1 MHIRIS
7 SYQCGGVLLNHLYVA
22 TAAHCVHQAKL
33 SQITVH
39 LGEYDTKDT
48 EEVGEI
54 REIASAN
61 STFSDGLRRRIIF
74 LAYIQ
79 GILTDVLSLTF
90 KSVLYVPV
98 ISLYDIRIITQT
110 EV

>member
-48 EEVGEI
+48 EEVGDI
-54 REIASAN
+54 RETASVN
-61 STFSDGLRRRIIF
+61 LTFRRRIIF
-74 LAYIQ
+74 LAYSQ
-79 GILTDVLSLTF
+79 GIPTYVL
-90 KSVLYVPV
+90 LYKNRVKGGP
-98 ISLYDIRIITQT
+98 
-110 EV
+110 

>member
-33 SQITVH
+33 TQITVH

-54 REIASAN
+54 RETALVN
-61 STFSDGLRRRIIF
+61 
-74 LAYIQ
+74 
-79 GILTDVLSLTF
+79 LTF
-90 KSVLYVPV
+90 NNACTCVLKSC
-98 ISLYDIRIITQT
+98 SSFHTA
-110 EV
+110 

>member
-33 SQITVH
+33 TQITVH

-48 EEVGEI
+48 EEV
-54 REIASAN
+54 S
-61 STFSDGLRRRIIF
+61 
-74 LAYIQ
+74 
-79 GILTDVLSLTF
+79 
-90 KSVLYVPV
+90 
-98 ISLYDIRIITQT
+98 
-110 EV
+110 

>member
-1 MHIRIS
+1 MIPMSTLAPFRGGWRPHIANLDHAAGELVDKIVSHKAMLTALNGSLIFQVHIRIS

-48 EEVGEI
+48 EEVC
-54 REIASAN
+54 
-61 STFSDGLRRRIIF
+61 
-74 LAYIQ
+74 Q
-79 GILTDVLSLTF
+79 IL
-90 KSVLYVPV
+90 
-98 ISLYDIRIITQT
+98 
-110 EV
+110 

>member
-33 SQITVH
+33 TQITVH

-48 EEVGEI
+48 EEVSQLD
-54 REIASAN
+54 RAAHYIATVRILA
-61 STFSDGLRRRIIF
+61 GRR
-74 LAYIQ
+74 Y
-79 GILTDVLSLTF
+79 
-90 KSVLYVPV
+90 PN
-98 ISLYDIRIITQT
+98 
-110 EV
+110 

>member
-48 EEVGEI
+48 EEV
-54 REIASAN
+54 RM
-61 STFSDGLRRRIIF
+61 
-74 LAYIQ
+74 
-79 GILTDVLSLTF
+79 ILKFPFAD
-90 KSVLYVPV
+90 
-98 ISLYDIRIITQT
+98 
-110 EV
+110 

>member
-1 MHIRIS
+1 MLAALNGSLIFQVHIRIS

-48 EEVGEI
+48 EEVRESSQIYFTQDSLKI
-54 REIASAN
+54 RCLHPQN
-61 STFSDGLRRRIIF
+61 STG
-74 LAYIQ
+74 
-79 GILTDVLSLTF
+79 
-90 KSVLYVPV
+90 
-98 ISLYDIRIITQT
+98 
-110 EV
+110 E

>member
-33 SQITVH
+33 TQITVH

-48 EEVGEI
+48 EEVSQLD
-54 REIASAN
+54 RAANYIATVRILA
-61 STFSDGLRRRIIF
+61 GRR
-74 LAYIQ
+74 Y
-79 GILTDVLSLTF
+79 
-90 KSVLYVPV
+90 PN
-98 ISLYDIRIITQT
+98 
-110 EV
+110 

>member
-1 MHIRIS
+1 MPRGSWLIRLCPTTALNGSLIFQVHIRIS

-48 EEVGEI
+48 EEVCQI
-54 REIASAN
+54 LLLSTAS
-61 STFSDGLRRRIIF
+61 S
-74 LAYIQ
+74 
-79 GILTDVLSLTF
+79 
-90 KSVLYVPV
+90 
-98 ISLYDIRIITQT
+98 
-110 EV
+110 